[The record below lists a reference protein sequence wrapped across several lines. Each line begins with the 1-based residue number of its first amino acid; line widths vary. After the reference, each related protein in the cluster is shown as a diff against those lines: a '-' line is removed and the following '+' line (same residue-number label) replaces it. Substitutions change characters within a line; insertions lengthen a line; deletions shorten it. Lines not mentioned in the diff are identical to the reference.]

1 MSTTTTWALSARGR
15 TALDAPYSG
24 HGVAEFAYSAEW
36 TSGTGDNQADLVGQK
51 VQTVNASGNVDVDLR
66 AITDANGDALNG
78 AELAAL
84 IIEVPVD
91 ASGAITVER
100 SNTNG
105 VPFLNGTTDGL
116 VLNAGARLILVF
128 PEDGGPAMSASA
140 KDINLANAGAS
151 NTDITITTY
160 QRSA

>member
-15 TALDAPYSG
+15 MALDAPYSG

-51 VQTVNASGNVDVDLR
+51 VQTVNASSNVDGDLR

-84 IIEVPVD
+84 IIEVPVT

-100 SNTNG
+100 SSSNG
-105 VPFLNGTTDGL
+105 VPFLSGSTDGL
-116 VLNAGARLILVF
+116 VLNAGARLLLVF
-128 PEDGGPAMSASA
+128 PEDGGPAMSGGA

-151 NTDITITTY
+151 NTDVTITTY

>member
-1 MSTTTTWALSARGR
+1 M
-15 TALDAPYSG
+15 
-24 HGVAEFAYSAEW
+24 AEFEYSAEW

-100 SNTNG
+100 SSTNG

-116 VLNAGARLILVF
+116 VLNAGARMILVF

-151 NTDITITTY
+151 NTDVTITTY